1 MGIDS
6 EGRLAKQLDSLW
18 NSGEYGYNLT
28 TQKTSFFDQEVKV
41 SSQQGETS
49 LIYSNQ
55 KMNNSS
61 GSHPSVARDEWSYSF
76 TDAFKFPVLTVYI
89 IIVVVAVIGNIMVCF
104 AILVDKSL
112 RSNPTTILLFS
123 LAFSDLLTVTTVTPL
138 QTEEFF
144 LRGTWFY
151 GKTMCKLWS
160 TVFYIAVPTSI
171 LTLLVLSVDRY
182 NHLTDPLNR
191 FRKTRFMT
199 RKKAMMIN
207 CLIWFYTVLFAS
219 IPYTDWGDFHY
230 ESFAYDKRCWFPYI
244 NSYTTVTSFLNFL
257 LPLLI
262 TCGIYIKIYR
272 IASVRNKN
280 VTTARRC
287 ECGKLTF
294 TQETNNYIGN
304 LKAAKTISMFVG
316 VSFFCWVPYS
326 TFIII
331 NCVCIH
337 CRQHIPPETYPFLLM
352 LGYLSSALNPFL
364 FAFRSKS
371 FKFIYSK
378 MLRSIMVLKPKPSPD
393 SRRVSSISQMTL
405 ASEIPCSMEEGI
417 ILQAVQSRP
426 LTLNFQNC
434 WLAFF
439 FSDIY
444 TH

>member
-1 MGIDS
+1 M
-6 EGRLAKQLDSLW
+6 
-18 NSGEYGYNLT
+18 
-28 TQKTSFFDQEVKV
+28 
-41 SSQQGETS
+41 
-49 LIYSNQ
+49 IYSNQ

-76 TDAFKFPVLTVYI
+76 ADAFKFPVLTVYI

-219 IPYTDWGDFHY
+219 IPYTDWGDFH
-230 ESFAYDKRCWFPYI
+230 
-244 NSYTTVTSFLNFL
+244 L
-257 LPLLI
+257 
-262 TCGIYIKIYR
+262 
-272 IASVRNKN
+272 
-280 VTTARRC
+280 
-287 ECGKLTF
+287 
-294 TQETNNYIGN
+294 
-304 LKAAKTISMFVG
+304 
-316 VSFFCWVPYS
+316 SFF
-326 TFIII
+326 
-331 NCVCIH
+331 
-337 CRQHIPPETYPFLLM
+337 RL
-352 LGYLSSALNPFL
+352 
-364 FAFRSKS
+364 
-371 FKFIYSK
+371 
-378 MLRSIMVLKPKPSPD
+378 
-393 SRRVSSISQMTL
+393 
-405 ASEIPCSMEEGI
+405 
-417 ILQAVQSRP
+417 
-426 LTLNFQNC
+426 
-434 WLAFF
+434 
-439 FSDIY
+439 
-444 TH
+444 